1 MIRTAIIAIG
11 LSIYTLFVGPPMIL
25 HAMFTD
31 SVEKLYWAGVHGVI
45 FFTRLVGLRVRV
57 EGVENIPPGVCLF
70 VANHTSNADAPAIV
84 GAIPRRIA
92 ILAKRSIFSIPIVG
106 YAFRMAH
113 FVPVDRANRESAMA
127 SIELAAKYLREGTSF
142 LAYPEGTRS
151 PDGRLQE
158 FKKGSFVMAI
168 KAGVQVVPVACCG
181 AHRIMKKRSL
191 VIHPGQAVVR
201 FLPPIDA
208 SAYTLEQRDELSAC
222 AHASLAA
229 ALPPDQQPLPVNSPA

>member
-11 LSIYTLFVGPPMIL
+11 LSIYTLLVGPPMIL
-25 HAMFTD
+25 HAMFTG

-57 EGVENIPPGVCLF
+57 EGLDNIPPGVCLF

-84 GAIPRRIA
+84 GSIPRRIA

-113 FVPVDRANRESAMA
+113 FVPVDRRNRESAMA
-127 SIELAAKYLREGTSF
+127 SVELAAKYLREGTSY

-151 PDGRLQE
+151 PDGRLQA

-168 KAGVQVVPVACCG
+168 KAGANVVPVACSG
-181 AHRIMKKRSL
+181 AHRIMKKNSL
-191 VIHPGQAVVR
+191 TIHPGDVVVH

-208 SAYTLEQRDELSAC
+208 SAYTLEQRDELSLR
-222 AHASLAA
+222 AHAALAA
-229 ALPPDQQPLPVNSPA
+229 ALPPDQKPLAANPLA